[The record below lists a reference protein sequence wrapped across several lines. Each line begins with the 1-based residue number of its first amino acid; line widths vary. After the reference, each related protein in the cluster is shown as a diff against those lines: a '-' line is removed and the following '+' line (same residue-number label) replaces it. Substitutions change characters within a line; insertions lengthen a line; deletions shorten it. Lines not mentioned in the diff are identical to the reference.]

1 MNGYKKKKEDNGT
14 GSDNKKERIKEEE
27 EVEESELI
35 NRNATETFEPNEE
48 YSAHPQNKHNL
59 RKRNEKKRKNKG
71 IVKQTNS
78 NQGPKEKR
86 TRELTKKQPK
96 KVQEQEPQ
104 QLVQQPPNKNQM
116 AIEQLPNQNQQQKQS
131 PMIELYNQSK
141 PLNNNTPFNL
151 QSKEKKQL
159 KLTPKLKLFSH
170 HEKKERIY
178 LVNLKCSKGFERL
191 LENSLS
197 ALFYDSKQPG
207 CPSLKLIEHKLM
219 RKEYKT
225 IYDFGY
231 DMRNIWN
238 FYFKYYSSSPQYYQL
253 TYNMSEYSENVISE
267 LEEMSYFP
275 ENQEPKRIEC
285 LSMEEKEELGENIN
299 LLSQADLKKLI
310 QLFDNN
316 MMKINGTKKLFEF
329 DINSLPNETQ
339 MKMYRF
345 VKRCIHNQT
354 TGEKGDEKEEKIEME
369 RIRKLKVI

>member
-1 MNGYKKKKEDNGT
+1 MNTYKKNKADNET
-14 GSDNKKERIKEEE
+14 GSDNKRERKNEEE
-27 EVEESELI
+27 DIEESEFI
-35 NRNATETFEPNEE
+35 NRNATETFEPYEE
-48 YSAHPQNKHNL
+48 YSTHPQNKHNQ
-59 RKRNEKKRKNKG
+59 KKKNEKKRKNKG

-96 KVQEQEPQ
+96 KVQEQETQ
-104 QLVQQPPNKNQM
+104 QLVQPPPNKNQM
-116 AIEQLPNQNQQQKQS
+116 TIEQLSNQQQKQS
-131 PMIELYNQSK
+131 PIIELHNQSK

-151 QSKEKKQL
+151 QSKEKNQL
-159 KLTPKLKLFSH
+159 KLTPKLKLFTH

-275 ENQEPKRIEC
+275 KNQEPKKIEC

-310 QLFDNN
+310 QLFNNN

-354 TGEKGDEKEEKIEME
+354 TGEKGDDKEDKIEME